1 MPAPRGVGKD
11 VAGTGTPLV
20 FISRRVLVAF
30 LQPLRSLRLRRDMLI
45 LFTILAS
52 VVAREISRTLFP
64 QLHLESY
71 IDGVG
76 EPRVHNSAHP
86 SPCARAGDSYPCS
99 F

>member
-1 MPAPRGVGKD
+1 
-11 VAGTGTPLV
+11 
-20 FISRRVLVAF
+20 
-30 LQPLRSLRLRRDMLI
+30 MLI

-76 EPRVHNSAHP
+76 AAFTIVLIRAL
-86 SPCARAGDSYPCS
+86 ARDS
-99 F
+99 